1 MSGSEQPIDVR
12 GEAGMTGLWPEENRG
27 TCPRC
32 GSGDVIH
39 VVHGM
44 PAPFELE
51 WAPQWVEFAGCV
63 VDGELTTRRCDHCG
77 ARWNPS
83 GGAGAGEL
91 TVHNVEELLTATET
105 TSLEE
110 LAEVSS
116 EDYELDVDLVPSAA
130 ELEIR
135 GRRVGI
141 TLPFPFDLEDFWEA
155 IDDANEEAEHI
166 EG

>member
-1 MSGSEQPIDVR
+1 
-12 GEAGMTGLWPEENRG
+12 
-27 TCPRC
+27 
-32 GSGDVIH
+32 
-39 VVHGM
+39 M

-51 WAPQWVEFAGCV
+51 STPPWVEFAGCV
-63 VDGELTTRRCDHCG
+63 VDGEVTTRRCDHCG

-105 TSLEE
+105 ASLEE

-116 EDYELDVDLVPSAA
+116 EDHELDVDLVPSSA

-135 GRRVGI
+135 LHRVAV
-141 TLPFPFDLEDFWEA
+141 TLSFPFSIDDMWEA